1 MSKDQNDNRNQPSD
15 SVSKEKTNQD
25 FNKQKPNPST
35 TNQTHQIGEDDE
47 RENNSRKVTA
57 ENSHKSTGNQT
68 TETSHN
74 THSTDNHKTE
84 KHDSDKGKM

>member
-1 MSKDQNDNRNQPSD
+1 MSKDQNDNRNQQTD
-15 SVSKEKTNQD
+15 SMSKEKTNQD
-25 FNKQKPNPST
+25 FNKQKPNPADP
-35 TNQTHQIGEDDE
+35 NQTHQIGEDDE

-57 ENSHKSTGNQT
+57 ENAHKSTGNPS

-84 KHDSDKGKM
+84 KQNSDKGTL